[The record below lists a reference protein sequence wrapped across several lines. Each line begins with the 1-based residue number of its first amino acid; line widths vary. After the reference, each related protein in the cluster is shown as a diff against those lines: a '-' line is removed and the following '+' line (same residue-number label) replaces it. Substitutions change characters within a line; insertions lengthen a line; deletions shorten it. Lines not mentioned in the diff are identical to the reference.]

1 MVAGA
6 KYLIGESAVRPYVG
20 GGAGIINLKRTV
32 SDPQV
37 GDVTSAVLT
46 EFGIGES
53 ALTSK
58 GQTRP
63 LMEATVGVAI
73 AAGRA
78 TYVDVGYRFRRAFRL
93 SETLDFGQFAAAI
106 GVRF

>member
-1 MVAGA
+1 M
-6 KYLIGESAVRPYVG
+6 RPYLG
-20 GGAGIINLKRTV
+20 GGAGIVNLRRTI

-53 ALTSK
+53 ALTSN
-58 GQTRP
+58 GVTRP
-63 LMEATVGVAI
+63 LLEAAVGVAI

-93 SETLDFGQFAAAI
+93 SEPLDFGQFAAAI